1 MGLEIN
7 KLKQMYYDMNLIRRF
22 EEKVDEH
29 SKKGN
34 IPGFI
39 HLSIGQEAA
48 QTGVMHVLTES
59 DYKFPDHRSHGVCL
73 LSGSPKKKV
82 MAEIFAKKTGLC
94 EGKGGSM
101 HIADVEV
108 GNMGNNAIEGS
119 ITATGLGTAYASKY
133 RGEDNV
139 TAVFMGDGTCGR
151 GELHESMNM
160 AASLKVPLV
169 YVLVNNGYAISTKAE
184 EAHSFPENLSDRA
197 AGYDIPAEVV
207 DGNDI
212 EEVYNA
218 MNRAVERARNGE
230 GPSMVEL
237 LTYRW
242 QGHFSGDPASY
253 RPKDEVQKWK
263 EEKCPI
269 KNLRVKLENEGVV
282 SEKLDK
288 LEEDA
293 SKEVEDMVEFALES
307 PEPELED
314 AVKYIYAE
322 PYESMKEGK

>member
-1 MGLEIN
+1 MGLELS

-39 HLSIGQEAA
+39 HLSIGQEAC
-48 QTGVMHVLTES
+48 QTGVMHVLKET
-59 DYKFPDHRSHGVCL
+59 DYKFPDHRSHGICL
-73 LSGSPKKKV
+73 LSGSPKEKV

-108 GNMGNNAIEGS
+108 RNMGNNAIEGS

-133 RGEDNV
+133 RGENNV
-139 TAVFMGDGTCGR
+139 TAVFIGDGTCGR

-160 AASLKVPLV
+160 AANLKVPLI
-169 YVLVNNGYAISTKAE
+169 YVLVNNGYAISTRSE
-184 EAHSFPENLSDRA
+184 EAHSYPEHLSDRA
-197 AGYDIPAEVV
+197 AGYDMPSEVV
-207 DGNDI
+207 EGNDV
-212 EEVYNA
+212 EKVYNA
-218 MNRAVERARNGE
+218 MDRAVKRARNGE
-230 GPSMVEL
+230 GPSMIEL

-253 RPKDEVQKWK
+253 RPEDEVEKWK
-263 EEKCPI
+263 KEKCPI
-269 KNLRVKLENEGVV
+269 KNLRNKLEKKGVQA
-282 SEKLDK
+282 ETLDK

-293 SKEVEDMVEFALES
+293 LKEVEEMVEFALNS
-307 PEPELED
+307 PEPDLKD
-314 AVKYIYAE
+314 ATKYIYAE
-322 PYESMKEGK
+322 KYESIKEGE

>member
-1 MGLEIN
+1 MDVTVD

-39 HLSIGQEAA
+39 HLSIGQEAC
-48 QTGVMHVLTES
+48 QTGVMHALKET

-73 LSGSPKKKV
+73 LAGSPKEKV

-119 ITATGLGTAYASKY
+119 ITASGLGTAYASKY

-160 AASLKVPLV
+160 ASNLNVPLI

-184 EAHSFPENLSDRA
+184 EAHAFPEYLSDRA

-207 DGNDI
+207 DGNDV
-212 EEVYNA
+212 EKVYET
-218 MNRAVERARNGE
+218 MKKAVERARKGE
-230 GPSMVEL
+230 GPSMIEL

-253 RPKDEVQKWK
+253 RPEDEVKKWK

-269 KNLRVKLENEGVV
+269 KNLRNKLEQKDVKPET
-282 SEKLDK
+282 LDK

-293 SKEVEDMVEFALES
+293 LQEVNEMVEFALNS

-314 AVKYIYAE
+314 ATKYIYAE
-322 PYESMKEGK
+322 EYESMKEGK